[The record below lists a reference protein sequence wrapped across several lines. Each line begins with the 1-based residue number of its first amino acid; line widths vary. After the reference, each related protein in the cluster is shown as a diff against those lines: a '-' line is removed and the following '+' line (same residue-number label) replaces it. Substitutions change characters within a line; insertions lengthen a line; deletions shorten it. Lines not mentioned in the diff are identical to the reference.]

1 MIFKKQTYSKKSRQ
15 LWPFSVPEVAV
26 VASTVESNGKMI
38 NAYIIVHNFGVFALS
53 GILEGYDIPPLD
65 DSGIWLDDMPGVKRS
80 LRPFFDLVRA
90 EMLRVKEGQGD
101 RI

>member
-26 VASTVESNGKMI
+26 VASTVENNGKMI

-53 GILEGYDIPPLD
+53 GIMENYHIPPLSE
-65 DSGIWLDDMPGVKRS
+65 SGIWLDKPGYPGLKRS
-80 LRPFFDLVRA
+80 LTPFFDLVGA
-90 EMLRVKEGQGD
+90 EMLRVKEGQG
-101 RI
+101 